1 MRLEH
6 LYLIPWDI
14 QDGTYLDFYNGRID
28 PRFSATMK
36 GKPAEWDLE
45 FVGDS
50 FQLPLEGHGFL
61 SQKDPLSERY
71 FAQDRVVSHGY
82 KISQCKDPE
91 LMMLFHFLIP
101 ILHPRKPSYI
111 PVKWA
116 NTIIASWSGEREIN
130 WAFIMH
136 KVTQDEVRAL
146 GPKKLCYLPSYLAQL
161 YAYGDCQLVI
171 ERHHKVLVRRV
182 IKEVY
187 GTSEDELTNEE
198 ATYEETKEESTE
210 ASEGESES
218 SQGSSDEEE
227 KGATTTPSATTS
239 SGPSSFASRNAG
251 SAGGKDKEDREE
263 EEDEEEGQGNDE
275 EREEDEQPPPPPE
288 NTRKK
293 SKRGRKSR

>member
-14 QDGTYLDFYNGRID
+14 QDGTYLDFYNERID
-28 PRFSATMK
+28 PRFSATVR

-116 NTIIASWSGEREIN
+116 NTVIASWSGEREIN

-136 KVTQDEVRAL
+136 KVIQDEVRAL

-171 ERHHKVLVRRV
+171 ERHHRVLVRRV

-198 ATYEETKEESTE
+198 EATYEETKEEIIE
-210 ASEGESES
+210 ASEGES
-218 SQGSSDEEE
+218 SQGSNDEEE
-227 KGATTTPSATTS
+227 RGASTTPSATTS

-251 SAGGKDKEDREE
+251 SAGGKDKEDRED
-263 EEDEEEGQGNDE
+263 EEDEEEGQGDDE

>member
-28 PRFSATMK
+28 PRFSAIMK

-61 SQKDPLSERY
+61 SQKDPLFERY

-91 LMMLFHFLIP
+91 LMILFHFLIP

-116 NTIIASWSGEREIN
+116 NTVIASWSGEREIN

-136 KVTQDEVRAL
+136 KVT
-146 GPKKLCYLPSYLAQL
+146 
-161 YAYGDCQLVI
+161 
-171 ERHHKVLVRRV
+171 
-182 IKEVY
+182 
-187 GTSEDELTNEE
+187 
-198 ATYEETKEESTE
+198 
-210 ASEGESES
+210 
-218 SQGSSDEEE
+218 
-227 KGATTTPSATTS
+227 
-239 SGPSSFASRNAG
+239 
-251 SAGGKDKEDREE
+251 
-263 EEDEEEGQGNDE
+263 
-275 EREEDEQPPPPPE
+275 
-288 NTRKK
+288 
-293 SKRGRKSR
+293 